1 MGRGKF
7 ALALVAA
14 GSVAFF
20 LRKRRRHRE
29 RIDLYYDDGSMVS
42 LEPGTLEAGRV
53 APYASDALRASREP
67 AV

>member
-1 MGRGKF
+1 MGKGKF

-20 LRKRRRHRE
+20 MRKRKRRRE

-42 LEPGTLEAGRV
+42 LEPGTVGAGRV
-53 APYASDALRASREP
+53 APYASDALRAVREP
-67 AV
+67 EA

>member
-1 MGRGKF
+1 MAKGKF

-14 GSVAFF
+14 GSVAYF
-20 LRKRRRHRE
+20 LRKRRDRRE

-53 APYASDALRASREP
+53 APYASDALRAAREP
-67 AV
+67 AI